1 MANVLKIGYLYRD
14 PGKIGSLVSTISNT
28 DVSVDWNAKES
39 RIDITW
45 EWGQEEEV
53 QMLISLI
60 RERFKETTVEMIN
73 EEYVSA
79 ESEEDLV
86 DTNLPE
92 PEEETLQIEEEP
104 LKVETEEVELPQDDS
119 LVYQEIYEAI
129 NEAKAQ
135 ETEILQKVKETVIPN
150 EIDTTIEV
158 EDSSPNEEIEEDSYS
173 DEEFEVA
180 LKELFDISKYDF
192 KINDTKAANEFCNDY
207 GIKSDLLKIAITLA
221 RSAPGK
227 KELIGAISKLT
238 RMNKAQVGVQLR
250 SFFKRYMSEKQTAFV
265 QKYHELDVFDFLNIF
280 REGKRKF

>member
-104 LKVETEEVELPQDDS
+104 LKVETEEVEFPQDDGEDES

-173 DEEFEVA
+173 DEEV
-180 LKELFDISKYDF
+180 
-192 KINDTKAANEFCNDY
+192 
-207 GIKSDLLKIAITLA
+207 
-221 RSAPGK
+221 
-227 KELIGAISKLT
+227 
-238 RMNKAQVGVQLR
+238 
-250 SFFKRYMSEKQTAFV
+250 
-265 QKYHELDVFDFLNIF
+265 
-280 REGKRKF
+280 